1 MIITAITL
9 QAHDN
14 NRVNVF
20 VDGVYQFS
28 LDVFQ
33 LTELG
38 LKVGYECDATK
49 LASLKQEG
57 EFSKV
62 YGRALE
68 YCMMR
73 PHSKKEVLD
82 YLYRKTKPSKTR
94 DGSLKPGISPFL
106 ANRVFDRLVE
116 KKYLDDE
123 KFAAYW
129 VENRSIVKGISQ
141 RKLVLELKLKGVDE
155 TIIKQALYDVSRDDS
170 VEIKKIIVKKRRH
183 YPDERKLIA
192 YLARQGFNYDDIKQS
207 LAETDNSIASRDL

>member
-49 LASLKQEG
+49 LASLKQES

-68 YCMMR
+68 YCMMQ
-73 PHSKKEVLD
+73 PHSKKEVRD
-82 YLYRKTKPSKTR
+82 YLYRKTKTSKTR
-94 DGSLKPGISPFL
+94 DGSLKPGISTFL
-106 ANRVFDRLVE
+106 RIYFL
-116 KKYLDDE
+116 
-123 KFAAYW
+123 
-129 VENRSIVKGISQ
+129 SPI
-141 RKLVLELKLKGVDE
+141 
-155 TIIKQALYDVSRDDS
+155 
-170 VEIKKIIVKKRRH
+170 
-183 YPDERKLIA
+183 
-192 YLARQGFNYDDIKQS
+192 
-207 LAETDNSIASRDL
+207 